1 MNGRA
6 VRGLIA
12 NNALKLTSERR
23 ARRRPLA
30 AYYNA
35 VFGRPR
41 GVSVTTCSLRSY
53 EADDANALWEAAR
66 ESVAEVFPWLP
77 WCHAQYSM
85 ADAVEWIRSRAS
97 LAAEGRE
104 YTFAIV
110 GTDGRFLGGCG
121 LNQINR
127 IHRFGN
133 LGYWVRTSATRHG
146 VATEA
151 VRQVADFAFGNTSLV
166 RLEIVCAVG
175 NGQSQRVA
183 ERAGAVRE
191 GILRHRLLLH
201 EQPIDAVMYSLVRAA
216 SR

>member
-1 MNGRA
+1 MNVA
-6 VRGLIA
+6 VCSI
-12 NNALKLTSERR
+12 
-23 ARRRPLA
+23 RPYA
-30 AYYNA
+30 
-35 VFGRPR
+35 P
-41 GVSVTTCSLRSY
+41 
-53 EADDANALWEAAR
+53 EDAQALWAAAR
-66 ESVAEVFPWLP
+66 ESIGEVYQWLP
-77 WCHAQYSM
+77 WCHPQYCM
-85 ADAVEWIRSRAS
+85 AEAEEWIGSRAP

-133 LGYWVRTSATRHG
+133 LGYWVRTSATRRR

-151 VRQVADFAFGNTSLV
+151 VRRVADFAFGNTDLV

-175 NGQSQRVA
+175 NDASQRVA

-191 GILRHRLLLH
+191 GVLRHRLLLH
-201 EQPIDAVMYSLVRAA
+201 GQSVDAVMYSLVRGV
-216 SR
+216 